1 MFGKL
6 HWWLVAYK
14 PSERNG
20 SRRPDWWLAL
30 AHHQLGPG
38 SLWEAA
44 DVQPTTSS
52 FVVPEVL
59 QGWGADWSG
68 AARTPVSEAFPH

>member
-6 HWWLVAYK
+6 HWWLVAYT

-20 SRRPDWWLAL
+20 SRRPDWWPAF

-59 QGWGADWSG
+59 QGWGDM
-68 AARTPVSEAFPH
+68 AFPH